1 MMLANKTVI
10 KGGSLVIGREK
21 AVEIGRKGTDV
32 VVADDGFSIFN
43 SDLRKGEE
51 GR

>member
-10 KGGSLVIGREK
+10 KGGSLGIGREK
-21 AVEIGRKGTDV
+21 AVEIGRKG
-32 VVADDGFSIFN
+32 
-43 SDLRKGEE
+43 EE